1 MLSSPLTRAWELA
14 LGALIAVAGTGLRR
28 VPRSWAAIMSWVGL
42 AAIVTA
48 SLTLTSSTV
57 YPGALVAIPVVGAG
71 LVIAGGAAEP
81 SWGAERL
88 LRVRPFQLWVSSLIR
103 SICGTGRSSSLPR
116 NTRRHPLPVWDNVG
130 LLLIAAVAAIVTY
143 LLVENPIR
151 HSKFLIGRRFASIVL
166 GACLVGATVLLAT
179 YEIRQPTIDLGSIAT
194 ATSGSAC
201 HSPAPSVVSALRAR
215 DLAKG
220 NPGPRDLAGPDQSV
234 LLVGD
239 STACTLL
246 PGLQAVGPAYG
257 MQFQNGAVIGC
268 GIVSGE
274 LAPANE
280 FGSNVVAYTRS
291 CQGEANGAETAGL
304 EHAHPGL
311 VVWASTDERNSIVVS
326 TSSGGKILNAGS
338 AEWTRVLAERMD
350 ARVQKFISSG
360 AKVIML
366 LEPPEVH
373 SVPGANAENVLQLL
387 NTAAA
392 HGAGKP
398 DAEDAAYADMN
409 TLLRKVAAKYPRDVA
424 VVDLQTRVC
433 KSGPPCPYVVDG
445 YNAHPSSVQ
454 QVVRPDGI
462 HYLADG
468 SRWVAQWLVPRIKTA
483 AQGLT

>member
-1 MLSSPLTRAWELA
+1 
-14 LGALIAVAGTGLRR
+14 
-28 VPRSWAAIMSWVGL
+28 MSWVGL

-88 LRVRPFQLWVSSLIR
+88 LRVRPFQLLGLISYSLYLWHWPILIIATQHR
-103 SICGTGRSSSLPR
+103 GET
-116 NTRRHPLPVWDNVG
+116 TLPVWDNVG

-350 ARVQKFISSG
+350 ARSRSSSR
-360 AKVIML
+360 A
-366 LEPPEVH
+366 EPRSSCFWNRPRSTV
-373 SVPGANAENVLQLL
+373 SPGP
-387 NTAAA
+387 T
-392 HGAGKP
+392 P
-398 DAEDAAYADMN
+398 
-409 TLLRKVAAKYPRDVA
+409 
-424 VVDLQTRVC
+424 
-433 KSGPPCPYVVDG
+433 
-445 YNAHPSSVQ
+445 
-454 QVVRPDGI
+454 
-462 HYLADG
+462 
-468 SRWVAQWLVPRIKTA
+468 KTCFSC
-483 AQGLT
+483 